1 MSARRDAGFTLLEL
15 MISSA
20 LALLMAG
27 LSISAFIQ
35 TRKMVQRAEARL
47 AMYASAQRLHTY
59 LNRTLAS
66 LQQSCVVVGF
76 STVATRSGDATD
88 PGMLKLVF
96 MRGKEHLWDFAPPD
110 TTALADAAVTGD
122 LVWEELE
129 WRRATGALRS
139 GASSQGTPA
148 APGRWFTPTASSFVR
163 NGINYG
169 GQRFTVAP
177 RPRRRVDPTSMATVV
192 NGLNDDLLFPDGSA
206 VPVSAANAIDDVGD
220 LTDAERNLAPLLERV
235 SDLSLQIVAHDGTVS
250 DLTDG
255 ATRNPP
261 LVLQGVWLDGRL
273 APTLDAAPAFAGSD
287 LAKRPRLLRLR
298 FTLVDDLRRPDLSC
312 TFSFSFALPGL
323 AR

>member
-1 MSARRDAGFTLLEL
+1 MNNRPAVGFTLLEL
-15 MISSA
+15 MISTA
-20 LALLMAG
+20 LAMLMAG

-59 LNRTLAS
+59 LNRTLS
-66 LQQSCVVVGF
+66 SVQQSCVFVGF
-76 STVATRSGDATD
+76 STAATRSGDATD
-88 PGMLKLVF
+88 PGVVKLVF
-96 MRGKEHLWDFAPPD
+96 MRGKEHLWDFTPPD
-110 TTALADAAVTGD
+110 SSSIEGAAVTSD

-139 GASSQGTPA
+139 GASSQGTSA
-148 APGRWFTPTASSFVR
+148 APGRSFTPTASSFVR
-163 NGINYG
+163 NGIDYG
-169 GQRFTVAP
+169 GKRFIVAP
-177 RPRRRVDPTSMATVV
+177 KPRRRVDPTSTATVV

-206 VPVSAANAIDDVGD
+206 VPVSLANATDDVGD
-220 LTDAERNLAPLLERV
+220 LSDAERNLAPLLERV
-235 SDLSLQIVAHDGTVS
+235 SDLSLQIVAHDGTVT

-273 APTLDAAPAFAGSD
+273 APTLDAAPAFVASD

-298 FTLVDDLRRPDLSC
+298 FTLVDDLRRPGLSC